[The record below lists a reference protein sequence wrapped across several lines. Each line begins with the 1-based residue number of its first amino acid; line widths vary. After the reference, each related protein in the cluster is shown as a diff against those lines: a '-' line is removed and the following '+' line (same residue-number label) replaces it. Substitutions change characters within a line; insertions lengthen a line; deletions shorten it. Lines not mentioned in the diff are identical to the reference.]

1 VERALTERPGFILS
15 ADRIAGPFLWMVLG
29 LALLGYLVWSWID
42 PSRAI
47 WVAVS
52 VLIVTCPCALSLGA
66 PVALIAAAGELARR
80 GVLVQR
86 LDALEVLTR
95 ARHLMFDKTG
105 TLTEDRLVL
114 AQVVMLEPGAA
125 VGSPCADLERTKAV
139 AAGLAHQSN
148 HPLSRALWQGLTAGS
163 AVPAWEEVQ
172 ERPGLGVQARLTAG
186 VDAGLWRLGSAAWCG
201 AVGEAPTRPAVWLAR
216 AVQSAGEQ
224 RWLPVL
230 RCEFDEAL
238 RPDALRAVAD
248 LQQAGLAVHLLS
260 GDQPGSVLAMAQRLG
275 VPSAQ
280 VRAECA
286 PQDKLAAVEA
296 LQAGGEVVVMVGDGI
311 NDAPVLARSDVSVAM
326 GSAAALAQARA
337 DVIVLSNRIGD
348 LAVLHDMAGRT
359 LRIVRQNLRWAL
371 FYNAAGVPLALVG
384 WLPPWLAGVGMAAS
398 SLLVVLNA
406 LRLTRQVAVASE
418 SPNVATQQQ
427 MV

>member
-1 VERALTERPGFILS
+1 
-15 ADRIAGPFLWMVLG
+15 
-29 LALLGYLVWSWID
+29 
-42 PSRAI
+42 
-47 WVAVS
+47 
-52 VLIVTCPCALSLGA
+52 
-66 PVALIAAAGELARR
+66 
-80 GVLVQR
+80 
-86 LDALEVLTR
+86 
-95 ARHLMFDKTG
+95 
-105 TLTEDRLVL
+105 
-114 AQVVMLEPGAA
+114 
-125 VGSPCADLERTKAV
+125 
-139 AAGLAHQSN
+139 
-148 HPLSRALWQGLTAGS
+148 
-163 AVPAWEEVQ
+163 
-172 ERPGLGVQARLTAG
+172 
-186 VDAGLWRLGSAAWCG
+186 
-201 AVGEAPTRPAVWLAR
+201 
-216 AVQSAGEQ
+216 
-224 RWLPVL
+224 
-230 RCEFDEAL
+230 
-238 RPDALRAVAD
+238 
-248 LQQAGLAVHLLS
+248 VHLLS